1 MNVTL
6 AGTSASFSNWTDFS
20 CQCIKQLSKIRFV
33 AAILHEINTANP
45 VHELAAGPDIF
56 FGAN

>member
-20 CQCIKQLSKIRFV
+20 SQCIELLSKRRLV
-33 AAILHEINTANP
+33 AALHHEINLANP
-45 VHELAAGPDIF
+45 VHELAAGPEIF
-56 FGAN
+56 GGSN